1 MAVNCVLYNFAKVK
15 NSTALPPDT
24 EITILGGAINSP
36 VSVMAPEILFKF
48 DTVEV
53 PRYNYC
59 YIQEFHRYYFI
70 TEWVWRNGLWLAF
83 LTIDVLA
90 TYKSQIGASRMFIL
104 RSSAEYNPNVADTM
118 YPTLANRIST
128 CSLKSSPFY
137 SSFYSGYY
145 VVGLINSDV
154 NTIGP
159 TNYYFMTPVQFR
171 SFMSNM
177 FTSIDYMNISDSEI
191 SANLQK
197 ALINPFQYVASAM
210 WFPFDVT
217 ADRNNAA
224 GVQSPL
230 PIGWWTVDGSAYY
243 INNMHHAGEY
253 TITVPKHP
261 QSATRGK
268 WVNLAPYSTY
278 SLEFWPWGEI
288 PLDSAKLVDVETLNL
303 SYVVDYIT
311 GVGTLRV
318 TGDTGDGAIAVSV
331 AQVGVPIQVAQIAMN
346 FGNLTPSTGVA
357 ALLGGAAL
365 GIGINNATEQIQ
377 TVVSNAKGALS
388 DLAGGVIPSLFSGN
402 GGGGFGSGSGKGGG
416 GVAGGGGGRGG
427 SGAEPTSGAT
437 ITVDKILSNIGN
449 AINSVLADV
458 SVSGSNGGTAC
469 YSLGVRVNAHF
480 TNISD
485 EDNAFTGRPLC
496 EFRTPNQMSDGFLQ
510 VLNGDIAIGSEYAPS
525 QNETDLVKAFLEGGF
540 FWVNN

>member
-1 MAVNCVLYNFAKVK
+1 MAVSFVLYNFAKVK

-24 EITILGGAINSP
+24 DITIETGEFNAP
-36 VSVMAPEILFKF
+36 VSVMAPQALFKF
-48 DTVEV
+48 PVVSV
-53 PRYNYC
+53 PPYNYC

-70 TEWVWRNGLWLAF
+70 TEWVWSNGLWVAY

-90 TYKSQIGASRMFIL
+90 TYKSQIGAANMFIL

-118 YPTLANRIST
+118 YPTLSNRVST
-128 CSLKSSPFY
+128 CSLKPSPFY

-154 NTIGP
+154 NTIGA
-159 TNYYFMTPVQFR
+159 TNYYFMSPTQFR

-177 FTSIDYMNISDSEI
+177 FTSIDYMNISSSEI

-217 ADRNNAA
+217 ADRDNAA
-224 GVQSPL
+224 GLQSPL

-243 INNMHHAGEY
+243 LNHMHHSGEY

-261 QSATRGK
+261 QSSTRGK

-288 PLDSAKLVDVETLNL
+288 PLDSAKLVDVNTLNL
-303 SYVVDYIT
+303 SYVIDYLT

-346 FGNLTPSTGVA
+346 FGNLTPSSGVA
-357 ALLGGAAL
+357 ALMGGAAL
-365 GIGINNATEQIQ
+365 GVGINNITEQIQ
-377 TVVSNAKGALS
+377 TVVSSPK
-388 DLAGGVIPSLFSGN
+388 DLWNTLTGGHSGN
-402 GGGGFGSGSGKGGG
+402 GVWNSSGYGNGMGHGGG

-427 SGAEPTSGAT
+427 SGAEPTGGAT
-437 ITVDKILSNIGN
+437 ITVDKVLSNIGN

-469 YSLGVRVNAHF
+469 FSLGVRVNAHF
-480 TNISD
+480 TSISD
-485 EDNAFTGRPLC
+485 EDNNFAGRPLC
-496 EFRTPNQMSDGFLQ
+496 EYRKPNDMSDGFLQ
-510 VLNGDIAIGSEYAPS
+510 VLNGDIPIVSDYAPS

>member
-1 MAVNCVLYNFAKVK
+1 MAVTFVLYNFAKVK

-24 EITILGGAINSP
+24 EITIEAGEFNSP
-36 VSVMAPEILFKF
+36 VSVMAPQALFKLPV
-48 DTVEV
+48 TSV
-53 PRYNYC
+53 PPYNYC
-59 YIQEFHRYYFI
+59 FIQEFHRYYFI
-70 TEWVWRNGLWLAF
+70 TEWVWSNGLWVAY

-90 TYKSQIGASRMFIL
+90 TYKSQIGAANMFIL

-118 YPTLANRIST
+118 YPTLSNRVST
-128 CSLKSSPFY
+128 CSLKASPFY
-137 SSFYSGYY
+137 SSFYNGYY
-145 VVGLINSDV
+145 VVGLINSDTKV
-154 NTIGP
+154 IGA
-159 TNYYFMTPVQFR
+159 TNYYFMSPTQFR

-177 FTSIDYMNISDSEI
+177 FTSIDYMNISTGEI

-217 ADRNNAA
+217 ADRDNAA
-224 GVQSPL
+224 GLQSPL
-230 PIGWWTVDGSAYY
+230 PIGWWSVNGSAYY
-243 INNMHHAGEY
+243 LNHMHHSGEY

-261 QSATRGK
+261 QSSTRGK

-288 PLDSAKLVDVETLNL
+288 PLDSAKLVDVETLTL
-303 SYVVDYIT
+303 SYVIDYLT

-346 FGNLTPSTGVA
+346 FGNLTPSSGVA

-365 GIGINNATEQIQ
+365 GVGINNATEQIQ
-377 TVVSNAKGALS
+377 TVVSDVKEVWSALT
-388 DLAGGVIPSLFSGN
+388 GGWGTTSGGN
-402 GGGGFGSGSGKGGG
+402 GMGHGGG
-416 GVAGGGGGRGG
+416 GVAGGGSGRGG
-427 SGAEPTSGAT
+427 SGAEPTSGAS
-437 ITVDKILSNIGN
+437 ITVDKVLSNIGN

-469 YSLGVRVNAHF
+469 FSLGVRVNAHF
-480 TNISD
+480 TNISN
-485 EDNAFTGRPLC
+485 EDNNFTGRPLC
-496 EFRTPNQMSDGFLQ
+496 EFRKPNDMQDGFLQ
-510 VLNGDIAIGSEYAPS
+510 VLNGDIAIVSEYAPS

>member
-1 MAVNCVLYNFAKVK
+1 MAVSFVLYNFAKVK

-24 EITILGGAINSP
+24 DVTIETGEFNAP
-36 VSVMAPEILFKF
+36 VSVMAPQALFKF
-48 DTVEV
+48 PVVSV
-53 PRYNYC
+53 PPYNYC

-70 TEWVWRNGLWLAF
+70 TEWVWSNGLWIAY

-90 TYKSQIGASRMFIL
+90 TYKSQIGAANMFIL

-118 YPTLANRIST
+118 YPTLSNRVST
-128 CSLKSSPFY
+128 CSLKASPFY
-137 SSFYSGYY
+137 SSFYRGYY

-154 NTIGP
+154 NTIGA
-159 TNYYFMTPVQFR
+159 TNYYFMSPTQFR

-177 FTSIDYMNISDSEI
+177 FTSIDYMNISTNEI

-217 ADRNNAA
+217 ADRDNAA
-224 GVQSPL
+224 GLQSPL

-243 INNMHHAGEY
+243 LNHMHHSGEY

-261 QSATRGK
+261 QSNTRGK

-288 PLDSAKLVDVETLNL
+288 PLDSAKLVDVNTLNL
-303 SYVVDYIT
+303 SYVVDYLT

-346 FGNLTPSTGVA
+346 FGNLTPSSGVA

-365 GIGINNATEQIQ
+365 GVGINNVTEQIQ
-377 TVVSNAKGALS
+377 TVVSSAKEMWNALT
-388 DLAGGVIPSLFSGN
+388 GGHAPSGY
-402 GGGGFGSGSGKGGG
+402 GMGHGGG

-437 ITVDKILSNIGN
+437 ITVDKVLSNIGN

-469 YSLGVRVNAHF
+469 FSLGVRVNAHF
-480 TNISD
+480 TSISD
-485 EDNAFTGRPLC
+485 EDNNFAGRPLC
-496 EFRTPNQMSDGFLQ
+496 EYRKPNDMSDGFLQ
-510 VLNGDIAIGSEYAPS
+510 VLNGDIPIVSDYAPS

>member
-1 MAVNCVLYNFAKVK
+1 MAVSFVLYNFAKVK

-24 EITILGGAINSP
+24 DVTIETGEFNAP
-36 VSVMAPEILFKF
+36 VSVMAPQALFKF
-48 DTVEV
+48 PVVSV
-53 PRYNYC
+53 PPYNYC

-70 TEWVWRNGLWLAF
+70 TEWVWSNGLWVAY

-90 TYKSQIGASRMFIL
+90 TYKSQIGAANMFIL

-118 YPTLANRIST
+118 YPTLSNRVST
-128 CSLKSSPFY
+128 CSLKASPFY

-154 NTIGP
+154 NTIGA
-159 TNYYFMTPVQFR
+159 TNYYFMSPTQFR

-177 FTSIDYMNISDSEI
+177 FTSVDYMNISASEI

-217 ADRNNAA
+217 ADRDNAA
-224 GVQSPL
+224 GLQSPL

-243 INNMHHAGEY
+243 LNHMHHSGEY
-253 TITVPKHP
+253 TISVPKHP
-261 QSATRGK
+261 QSNTRGK

-288 PLDSAKLVDVETLNL
+288 PLDSAKLVDVDTLNL
-303 SYVVDYIT
+303 SYVIDYLT

-346 FGNLTPSTGVA
+346 FGNLTPSSGVA
-357 ALLGGAAL
+357 ALMGGAAL
-365 GIGINNATEQIQ
+365 GVGINNVTEQVQ
-377 TVVSNAKGALS
+377 TVVSSAKEMWNALT
-388 DLAGGVIPSLFSGN
+388 GGHAPSGYGN
-402 GGGGFGSGSGKGGG
+402 GMGHGGG

-437 ITVDKILSNIGN
+437 ITVDKVLSNIGN

-469 YSLGVRVNAHF
+469 FSLGVRVNAHF
-480 TNISD
+480 TSISD
-485 EDNAFTGRPLC
+485 EDNNFAGRPLC
-496 EFRTPNQMSDGFLQ
+496 EYRKPNDMSDGFLQ
-510 VLNGDIAIGSEYAPS
+510 VLNGDIPIVSDYAPS

>member
-1 MAVNCVLYNFAKVK
+1 MAVSFVLYNFAKVK

-24 EITILGGAINSP
+24 DVTIETGEFNAP
-36 VSVMAPEILFKF
+36 VSVMAPQALFKF
-48 DTVEV
+48 PVVSV
-53 PRYNYC
+53 PPYNYC

-70 TEWVWRNGLWLAF
+70 TEWVWSNGLWVAY

-90 TYKSQIGASRMFIL
+90 TYKSQIGAANMFIL

-118 YPTLANRIST
+118 YPTLSNRVST
-128 CSLKSSPFY
+128 CSLKASPFY

-154 NTIGP
+154 NTIGA
-159 TNYYFMTPVQFR
+159 TNYYFMSPTQFR
-171 SFMSNM
+171 TFMSNM
-177 FTSIDYMNISDSEI
+177 FTSIDYMNISASEI

-197 ALINPFQYVASAM
+197 ALINPFQYVASAI

-217 ADRNNAA
+217 ADRDNAA
-224 GVQSPL
+224 GLQSPL

-243 INNMHHAGEY
+243 LNHMHHSGEY

-261 QSATRGK
+261 QSSTRGK
-268 WVNLAPYSTY
+268 WVNLAPYRTY

-288 PLDSAKLVDVETLNL
+288 PLDSAKLVDVNTLNL
-303 SYVVDYIT
+303 SYVIDYLT

-346 FGNLTPSTGVA
+346 FGNLTPSSGVA

-365 GIGINNATEQIQ
+365 GVGINNVTEQIQ
-377 TVVSNAKGALS
+377 TVVSGAK
-388 DLAGGVIPSLFSGN
+388 DVFSLFT
-402 GGGGFGSGSGKGGG
+402 GGAGSTGGMGHGGG

-437 ITVDKILSNIGN
+437 ITVDKVLSNIGN

-469 YSLGVRVNAHF
+469 FSLGVRVNAHF
-480 TNISD
+480 TSISD
-485 EDNAFTGRPLC
+485 EDNNFTGRPLC
-496 EFRTPNQMSDGFLQ
+496 EYRKPKDMSDGFLQ
-510 VLNGDIAIGSEYAPS
+510 VLNGDIPIVSEYAPS

>member
-1 MAVNCVLYNFAKVK
+1 MAVTFVLYNFAKVK

-24 EITILGGAINSP
+24 EITVEMGEFNSP
-36 VSVMAPEILFKF
+36 VSVMAPQALFKLPV
-48 DTVEV
+48 TSV
-53 PRYNYC
+53 PPYNYC

-70 TEWVWRNGLWLAF
+70 TEWVWSNGLWIAY

-90 TYKSQIGASRMFIL
+90 TYKSQIGAANMFIL

-118 YPTLANRIST
+118 YPTLSNRVST
-128 CSLKSSPFY
+128 CSLKPSPFY
-137 SSFYSGYY
+137 SSFYNGYY
-145 VVGLINSDV
+145 VVGLINSDT
-154 NTIGP
+154 NTIGA
-159 TNYYFMTPVQFR
+159 TNYYFMSPTEFR

-177 FTSIDYMNISDSEI
+177 FTSIDYMNISTGEI

-217 ADRNNAA
+217 ADRDNAA
-224 GVQSPL
+224 GLQSPL
-230 PIGWWTVDGSAYY
+230 PIGWWSVNGSAYY
-243 INNMHHAGEY
+243 LNRMHHSGEY

-261 QSATRGK
+261 QSSTRGK

-288 PLDSAKLVDVETLNL
+288 PLDSAKLVDVETLTL
-303 SYVVDYIT
+303 SYVIDYLT

-346 FGNLTPSTGVA
+346 FGNLTPSSGVA

-365 GIGINNATEQIQ
+365 GVGINNVTEQIQ
-377 TVVSNAKGALS
+377 TVVSDVKEVWSTLT
-388 DLAGGVIPSLFSGN
+388 GGWGTTSGGN
-402 GGGGFGSGSGKGGG
+402 GMGHGGG

-427 SGAEPTSGAT
+427 SGAEPTSGAM
-437 ITVDKILSNIGN
+437 ITVDKVLSNIGN

-469 YSLGVRVNAHF
+469 FSLGVRVNAHF
-480 TNISD
+480 TNISN
-485 EDNAFTGRPLC
+485 EDNNFTGRPLC
-496 EFRTPNQMSDGFLQ
+496 EFRKPNDMQDGFLQ
-510 VLNGDIAIGSEYAPS
+510 VLNGDIAIVSEYAPS

>member
-1 MAVNCVLYNFAKVK
+1 MAVSFVLYNFAKVK

-24 EITILGGAINSP
+24 DVTIETGEFSAP
-36 VSVMAPEILFKF
+36 VSVMAPQALFKF
-48 DTVEV
+48 PVVTV
-53 PRYNYC
+53 PPYNYC

-70 TEWVWRNGLWLAF
+70 TEWVWSNGLWVAY

-90 TYKSQIGASRMFIL
+90 TYKSQIGAANMFIL

-118 YPTLANRIST
+118 YPTLSNRVST
-128 CSLKSSPFY
+128 CSLKESPFY

-154 NTIGP
+154 NTIGA
-159 TNYYFMTPVQFR
+159 TNYYFMSPTQFR

-177 FTSIDYMNISDSEI
+177 FTSVDYMNISTSEI

-217 ADRNNAA
+217 ADRDNAA
-224 GVQSPL
+224 GLQSPL

-243 INNMHHAGEY
+243 LNHMHHSGEY
-253 TITVPKHP
+253 TISVPKHP
-261 QSATRGK
+261 QSNTRGK

-288 PLDSAKLVDVETLNL
+288 PLDSAKLVDVNTLKL
-303 SYVVDYIT
+303 SYVIDYLT

-346 FGNLTPSTGVA
+346 FGNLTPSSGVA
-357 ALLGGAAL
+357 ALMGGAAL
-365 GIGINNATEQIQ
+365 GVGINNISEQIQ
-377 TVVSNAKGALS
+377 TVVSSAKDLWNALT
-388 DLAGGVIPSLFSGN
+388 GGHSGN
-402 GGGGFGSGSGKGGG
+402 GVWNSSGYGNGMGHGGG

-437 ITVDKILSNIGN
+437 ITVDKVLSNIGN

-469 YSLGVRVNAHF
+469 FSLGVRVNAHF
-480 TNISD
+480 TSISD
-485 EDNAFTGRPLC
+485 EDNNFAGRPLC
-496 EFRTPNQMSDGFLQ
+496 EYRKPNDMSDGFLQ
-510 VLNGDIAIGSEYAPS
+510 VLNGDIPIVSDYAPS
-525 QNETDLVKAFLEGGF
+525 QNETDLIKAFLEGGF